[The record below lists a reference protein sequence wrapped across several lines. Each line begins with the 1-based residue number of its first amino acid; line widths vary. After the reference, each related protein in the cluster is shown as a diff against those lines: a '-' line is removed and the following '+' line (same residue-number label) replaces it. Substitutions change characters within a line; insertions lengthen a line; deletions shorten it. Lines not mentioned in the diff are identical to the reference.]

1 MGQKHWPHNIQLQK
15 LYEYRNLR
23 QETELS
29 EQAAADQ
36 VGVPRT
42 TLRHWDTQCNATL
55 IPESIVDALQTKDGL
70 QFLHVIITAVQF
82 LVTQM
87 RKTGIRIV
95 EKFLDMTEISL
106 MVSSAYGTLQ
116 AQGVAMET
124 HINDF
129 GRAEIERLSENMP
142 HKNITLG
149 KDETLNGGLSYL
161 VGMEP
166 VSNYIITE
174 SSSDTRTATDWD
186 ATLRKQLSSYNVT
199 VIQNVNDEGVAIKK
213 YNAQHHPDAN
223 ESPDLFH
230 ILNRINQSVAGAIG
244 SKRRSHEKQLAT
256 ITQKQD
262 ANKAKIAAVKAS
274 SAKEKHKKDKLSKL
288 ALEQKLLNKER
299 EVAQT
304 KLSTVNNW
312 DLRIGVA
319 RKQISQAYHPYDLTT
334 GSLHTVEEVSAELS
348 IAFNSIKAV
357 AQEMSLSDKAIR
369 RIDSAAEM
377 ITLMLTTLRFF
388 FNKTDNMIK
397 NATLTNDAEELL
409 RQTLMP
415 ITYLKIASGKA
426 QRANEK
432 HDIMAVALK
441 CEKSLND
448 NTIWGKLSDTE
459 KSALQTLAKEC
470 VEIFQRSSSC
480 LEGRNGHLTLW
491 HHGLGMVE
499 PRKLSALTVVHNF
512 FPTRDDNTTAAERF
526 FEQAHNNLFRDLVEK
541 MPLPLRSRKTQLS
554 PQEGFLMAMMTRD
567 TLSRSVIRFVFV
579 LEKIIKSPSQ

>member
-1 MGQKHWPHNIQLQK
+1 MGQKHWQHNIQLEK
-15 LYEYRNLR
+15 LCEYRNLR

-42 TLRHWDTQCNATL
+42 TLRYWDTHCKATL
-55 IPESIVDALQTKDGL
+55 IPKSIVDALQTKDGL

-95 EKFLDMTEISL
+95 EKFLEMTEISL

-129 GRAEIERLSENMP
+129 GRAETKRLSENMP

-186 ATLRKQLSSYNVT
+186 VSLRKSLSSYNVT

-213 YNAQHHPDAN
+213 YNAQQHPDAN

-244 SKRRSHEKQLAT
+244 SKRRSYEKQLEAA
-256 ITQKQD
+256 TQKHD
-262 ANKAKIAAVKAS
+262 GNKAKIAVVNAS
-274 SAKEKHKKDKLSKL
+274 STKEKHKKDKVSKL
-288 ALEQKLLNKER
+288 ALEQKLLSKKRKIAET
-299 EVAQT
+299 Q
-304 KLSTVNNW
+304 LSTVNDW
-312 DLRIGVA
+312 DVRIGAA
-319 RKQISQAYHPYDLTT
+319 RKQISQSYHPYDLTT
-334 GSLHTVEEVSAELS
+334 GAVHTVEEVNVELS
-348 IAFNSIKAV
+348 MAFNSIKTV

-377 ITLMLTTLRFF
+377 ITPMLTTLRFF
-388 FNKTDNMIK
+388 FNTTDSMIE
-397 NATLTNDAEELL
+397 NATLTTDAEQLL

-415 ITYLKIASGKA
+415 MAYLKIASGKA

-432 HDIMAVALK
+432 HDIIAVALE
-441 CEKSLND
+441 CEKSLDD
-448 NTIWGKLSDTE
+448 NGTWNKLSDTE
-459 KSALQTLAKEC
+459 KAALQTLAKEC

-526 FEQAHNNLFRDLVEK
+526 FEQPHNNLFRDLVEK

-554 PQEGFLMAMMTRD
+554 PQESLAMAA
-567 TLSRSVIRFVFV
+567 
-579 LEKIIKSPSQ
+579 